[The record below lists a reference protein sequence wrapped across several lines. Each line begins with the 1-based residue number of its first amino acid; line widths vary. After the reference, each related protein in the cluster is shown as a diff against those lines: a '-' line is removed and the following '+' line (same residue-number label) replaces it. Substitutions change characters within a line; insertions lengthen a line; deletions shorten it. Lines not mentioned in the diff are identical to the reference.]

1 MLPRRLCP
9 NFTPCIKWTQADH
22 TIDIGHGARICL
34 NLFNTRDKI
43 RTQNPTKLN
52 RLNYKMLYKS
62 VIIHKNR
69 IFPYFQNK
77 VKNLKNIIII
87 LMIIVV
93 RKIIRKKANKKK
105 RYITVIK

>member
-1 MLPRRLCP
+1 
-9 NFTPCIKWTQADH
+9 
-22 TIDIGHGARICL
+22 
-34 NLFNTRDKI
+34 
-43 RTQNPTKLN
+43 
-52 RLNYKMLYKS
+52 MLYKS